1 MDLDISR
8 FILKITK
15 PFNLL
20 GGILVYALGVSIAR
34 YLGNPIN
41 WAMVVFGQVWVT
53 TYQLGSNYLE
63 AYFQHPTKPGDPSR
77 FQIESVKD
85 ETHDGLRRDLILWA
99 SFSAFSAMASITL
112 VMFQSSGVNTP
123 GLIVMGI
130 ILLGTILNTV
140 PPFLLATSGYG
151 ELIQSILIASLI
163 PVLGYILQNKEIHR
177 LVAMSTFPVT
187 MLHLAMAMAHQ
198 LQKYSYNVRN
208 GRNTLMVR
216 LGWERGMTYH
226 NILSLGSYV
235 LIGCAM
241 LFGFPTSIAMPVFTV
256 LPLTIFQI
264 WYLTRIAVGVKP
276 NWRVLNLTATL
287 NFYLPVYLLVFRFL
301 TR

>member
-20 GGILVYALGVSIAR
+20 GGVLVYALGVSIAR
-34 YLGNPIN
+34 YLGNPID
-41 WAMVVFGQVWVT
+41 WALVVFGQVWVT
-53 TYQLGSNYLE
+53 AYQLGSNYLE
-63 AYFQHPTKPGDPSR
+63 AYFRQPTKSGDPSR
-77 FQIESVKD
+77 FQIEGNKD
-85 ETHDGLRRDLILWA
+85 EPHDGLRRDLILWA
-99 SFSAFSAMASITL
+99 SFAAFTAMTSITL
-112 VMFQSSGVNTP
+112 VMFQSGGVHTP
-123 GLIVMGI
+123 SLMVMGI
-130 ILLGTILNTV
+130 LLLGVVLNTV
-140 PPFLLATSGYG
+140 PPFILTTSGYG
-151 ELIQSILIASLI
+151 ELVQSILIASLI
-163 PVLGYILQNKEIHR
+163 PVFGYILQNKEIHR
-177 LVAMSTFPVT
+177 LVAMSTFPIT

-198 LQKYSYNVRN
+198 LQKYSFNVRN
-208 GRNTLMVR
+208 GYNTLLVR

-226 NILSLGSYV
+226 NILLLGSFV
-235 LIGCAM
+235 LIGFAM

-256 LPLTIFQI
+256 LPLTFFQI
-264 WYLTRIAVGVKP
+264 WYLNRIAAGAKP